1 MMSILRMPMVKAITG
16 HKSHASIY
24 NAIRDGLFTRPVQI
38 GKRSVGWPDYEVNA
52 ICKARVAGWSDEQI
66 AELICRLHV
75 RRLDAHSG
83 AA

>member
-1 MMSILRMPMVKAITG
+1 MQILRMESVKAVMG

-38 GKRSVGWPDYEVNA
+38 GKRSVGWPDYEVNE

-75 RRLDAHSG
+75 RRLDAQSG
-83 AA
+83 DV

>member
-1 MMSILRMPMVKAITG
+1 
-16 HKSHASIY
+16 
-24 NAIRDGLFTRPVQI
+24 VQI

>member
-1 MMSILRMPMVKAITG
+1 MQILRMESVKVVMG

-38 GKRSVGWPDYEVNA
+38 GKRSVGWPDYEVNE

-83 AA
+83 KY